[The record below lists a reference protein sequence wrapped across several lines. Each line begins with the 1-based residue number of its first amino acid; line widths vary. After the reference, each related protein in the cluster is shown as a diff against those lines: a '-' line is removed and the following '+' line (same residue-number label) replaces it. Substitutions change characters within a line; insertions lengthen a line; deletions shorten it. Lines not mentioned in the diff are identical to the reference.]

1 MTTEKPPQTLL
12 PHDGQLFGNEHHF
25 AVRVY
30 FEDTDISGIVYH
42 ANYLRY
48 FERARSDLLRVLDI
62 DHRSAM
68 EEDDGAFA
76 VAEMN
81 IKYVRPAKLNDNLL
95 VVTQVTSVRAAG
107 SHMAQKIYRDGELLA
122 TVELLVVYI
131 TFSGRAKRMPKA
143 WLTAFES
150 VNIHNADT

>member
-1 MTTEKPPQTLL
+1 MELPSDIS
-12 PHDGQLFGNEHHF
+12 PHDGRFVDGQHF
-25 AVRVY
+25 FACRVY
-30 FEDTDISGIVYH
+30 FEDTDFSGIVYH

-81 IKYVRPAKLNDNLL
+81 IKYVRPAELNDNLL

-107 SHMAQKIYRDGELLA
+107 SHMAQKIYRDGERLA

-131 TFSGRAKRMPKA
+131 TFSGRAKRMPKH